1 MKKKLVILIILFFF
15 QGIFTNMHHPLMP
28 YYVNSLALPQYMFGF
43 YFAFMNLGIM
53 IGGPFWGNL
62 GDQGKKKLVVIIGY
76 LIYGVNQALFGMGD
90 VFGQWTLSVFRLLSG
105 FGIAAATTIITS
117 EIILLSD
124 SKNRG
129 RNITY
134 GAAAVALGGSVGF
147 FFGGF
152 IHTNEFVIN
161 LLNTDNFFNAL
172 LLQCLLN
179 VGLAIAFFFLYKPVE
194 VEVKKERKRAQFWE
208 GFSEIKNLNLEMFF
222 FLMSLTFIT
231 FAATNIDKY
240 LDVYFSDLNYL
251 ADTLG
256 NYKMVVGL
264 VSIVATIVLVPL
276 LIKVKKRLLLIGVFQ
291 VLSALIVVITFRF
304 SNGNFMLF
312 LYTVFMLYI
321 IIKALYAPLEQEY
334 IAARADQD
342 KIATTM
348 GIRQSFYSIGTI
360 LGPIAG
366 AFIYAYNK
374 ILLFD
379 ISAIFLLLSVVFLV
393 LTFLAR
399 KNGHAKEA
407 ELIPFVK

>member
-1 MKKKLVILIILFFF
+1 
-15 QGIFTNMHHPLMP
+15 
-28 YYVNSLALPQYMFGF
+28 
-43 YFAFMNLGIM
+43 
-53 IGGPFWGNL
+53 
-62 GDQGKKKLVVIIGY
+62 
-76 LIYGVNQALFGMGD
+76 
-90 VFGQWTLSVFRLLSG
+90 
-105 FGIAAATTIITS
+105 
-117 EIILLSD
+117 
-124 SKNRG
+124 
-129 RNITY
+129 
-134 GAAAVALGGSVGF
+134 
-147 FFGGF
+147 
-152 IHTNEFVIN
+152 
-161 LLNTDNFFNAL
+161 
-172 LLQCLLN
+172 
-179 VGLAIAFFFLYKPVE
+179 
-194 VEVKKERKRAQFWE
+194 
-208 GFSEIKNLNLEMFF
+208 
-222 FLMSLTFIT
+222 
-231 FAATNIDKY
+231 
-240 LDVYFSDLNYL
+240 
-251 ADTLG
+251 
-256 NYKMVVGL
+256 MVVGL